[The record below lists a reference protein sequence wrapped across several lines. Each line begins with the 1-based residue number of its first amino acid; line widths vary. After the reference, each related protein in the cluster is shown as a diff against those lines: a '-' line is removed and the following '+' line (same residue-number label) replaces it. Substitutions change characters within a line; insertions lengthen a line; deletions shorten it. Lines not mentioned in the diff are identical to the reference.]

1 MHLPIDDV
9 LPNLLQALRQH
20 CVTVLQAPPGA
31 GKTTRVPL
39 ALLDEPWLGEQ
50 RIIMLEPRR
59 LAARAAAQ
67 FMAHQL
73 GEPVGQRVG
82 YRTRLD
88 SKVSGAT
95 RIEVVTEGILTRIL
109 QDDPSLAPYGAV
121 LFDEFHERSLQ
132 ADLGLALT
140 WEVREALREDLR
152 ILVMSATLDAQPIA
166 RMLGNA
172 PIITSQGRS
181 YPVEVR
187 YTPVPRHLSL
197 QQHLASVVLQALAE
211 QTGSVL
217 VFLPGAVEIS
227 RLQQDLAERVGPDT
241 FVAPLFGQLS
251 QAEQDAAV
259 RPAPEGRR
267 KVVLATSIA
276 ETSLTIE
283 GVRVVIDSGQH
294 RAPVFDPVTGLTRL
308 RTQQISQAA
317 AEQRKGRAGRTEPG
331 VCYRLWSEAE
341 QSRLMPFA
349 QPEIL
354 AADLSDL
361 VMDLA
366 QWGETDPTRLTWLN
380 TPPPAAW
387 QQARELLQQLQILN
401 HEGRLTEHGQRVGRL
416 GLHPRLAHMVERA
429 RELGWGRLGAQLAA
443 LLSERDV
450 LTGLRHADV
459 QDRLAALRG
468 EPGRAVADRGRVQRV
483 RQASQ
488 QILQRLKQDQEMPEQ
503 PDAPGILLA
512 MAYPDRIGKRRPGPA
527 PRYLL
532 ANGRGAWLAEDDP
545 LQGADYIV
553 AAELDDKGREARIF
567 LAAEISQTSLLEH
580 FADQI
585 ESLDQLQWDSSAALV
600 RSVRQTR
607 LGALVLEERASTTPD
622 PEAVTALLTQ
632 VLVQNG
638 LEDLPWDQEARQWL
652 ARVQFLRRFEGDV
665 WPDTSLE
672 ALADRADQWLTPF
685 LAGMNRLSQVKSL
698 PLLQALGSLL
708 SYDQQRQLEV
718 KAPAR
723 LEVPTGSRIQL
734 DYESGEI
741 PILAVRLQE
750 LFGLTDT
757 PRVLD
762 GRHPVMLHL
771 LSPGYKPVQVT
782 QDLASF
788 WRNAYRDVRKDLRG
802 RYPKHHWPEDPLTAP
817 PTRHAKRRGEPH

>member
-723 LEVPTGSRIQL
+723 LEVPTGSRI
-734 DYESGEI
+734 
-741 PILAVRLQE
+741 
-750 LFGLTDT
+750 
-757 PRVLD
+757 
-762 GRHPVMLHL
+762 
-771 LSPGYKPVQVT
+771 
-782 QDLASF
+782 
-788 WRNAYRDVRKDLRG
+788 
-802 RYPKHHWPEDPLTAP
+802 
-817 PTRHAKRRGEPH
+817 

>member
-82 YRTRLD
+82 YRARLD

-140 WEVREALREDLR
+140 REVREALREDLR

-331 VCYRLWSEAE
+331 FCYRLWSEAE

-416 GLHPRLAHMVERA
+416 GLHPRLAHM
-429 RELGWGRLGAQLAA
+429 
-443 LLSERDV
+443 
-450 LTGLRHADV
+450 
-459 QDRLAALRG
+459 
-468 EPGRAVADRGRVQRV
+468 
-483 RQASQ
+483 
-488 QILQRLKQDQEMPEQ
+488 
-503 PDAPGILLA
+503 
-512 MAYPDRIGKRRPGPA
+512 
-527 PRYLL
+527 
-532 ANGRGAWLAEDDP
+532 
-545 LQGADYIV
+545 
-553 AAELDDKGREARIF
+553 
-567 LAAEISQTSLLEH
+567 
-580 FADQI
+580 
-585 ESLDQLQWDSSAALV
+585 
-600 RSVRQTR
+600 
-607 LGALVLEERASTTPD
+607 
-622 PEAVTALLTQ
+622 
-632 VLVQNG
+632 
-638 LEDLPWDQEARQWL
+638 
-652 ARVQFLRRFEGDV
+652 
-665 WPDTSLE
+665 
-672 ALADRADQWLTPF
+672 
-685 LAGMNRLSQVKSL
+685 
-698 PLLQALGSLL
+698 
-708 SYDQQRQLEV
+708 
-718 KAPAR
+718 
-723 LEVPTGSRIQL
+723 
-734 DYESGEI
+734 
-741 PILAVRLQE
+741 
-750 LFGLTDT
+750 
-757 PRVLD
+757 
-762 GRHPVMLHL
+762 
-771 LSPGYKPVQVT
+771 
-782 QDLASF
+782 
-788 WRNAYRDVRKDLRG
+788 
-802 RYPKHHWPEDPLTAP
+802 
-817 PTRHAKRRGEPH
+817 